1 MLQFT
6 KEVDYGIQ
14 LISALAKL
22 DKGQL
27 LSLHKFTDDANISFL
42 FLQRIAKKLR
52 MAGLIMSVKGAQ
64 GGYKLNKDFKKINVK
79 EIVEALEGEC
89 AVSNCLK
96 TGCGCGCGCNRA
108 DTCCSKKIFK
118 AINDK
123 LMKFMEE
130 MKVSEVIG
138 N

>member
-14 LISALAKL
+14 LIVALAKL

-27 LSLHKFTDDANISFL
+27 LSLHKFTDEAQISFL

-89 AVSNCLK
+89 AVANCLK
-96 TGCGCGCGCNRA
+96 TGCGCGCNHA
-108 DTCCSKKIFK
+108 ETCCSKKVFK

-123 LMKFMEE
+123 LMKFMGE
-130 MKVSEVIG
+130 MKVSETI
-138 N
+138 